1 MGQMLDSYEDML
13 DILAFDSAKKSTQ
26 EFFPKSLV
34 DSLIAGENNLR
45 VYREYRGLTQ
55 AALAHESGVSREMI
69 AMIESDQNTG
79 KKGGS
84 LTTIKKLAGA
94 LRVDI
99 EDLV

>member
-55 AALAHESGVSREMI
+55 AVLASESGVSREMI
-69 AMIESDQNTG
+69 AMIETG